1 MSELKQ
7 NSDVKMISRTVGL
20 LLRCTR
26 IAFLAMSALLLTGK
40 VAGVGD
46 VRAARAGESSAFTRV
61 TASAEVIPASESR
74 VSTAISA
81 PVEEVLVKEGDEV
94 IAGQPL
100 VEMYSPD
107 LELAV
112 TAAEL
117 ALKAAE
123 LDLVYWIPRLDR
135 PPERRQQAEA
145 ETEQARR
152 GVKRAQAEFAQAT
165 ILAPFNATVVEVSV
179 HPAEFVQ
186 AGQAVMVLG
195 ELSHLQIQTTDL
207 SERDVP
213 LVREGQPAKVFV
225 EALGIHLGGKVIRVS
240 PLAETVGGDVV
251 FPVLIELDEQPSGLM
266 WGMTAEVEILTE

>member
-1 MSELKQ
+1 VYQDCLP
-7 NSDVKMISRTVGL
+7 
-20 LLRCTR
+20 
-26 IAFLAMSALLLTGK
+26 
-40 VAGVGD
+40 GD
-46 VRAARAGESSAFTRV
+46 VRIAINGKSCWRRRCSCRACFFTRV